1 MWFSSYVLPTVTVE
15 VASGGCEL
23 HFVCVCRQ
31 GGVEMGD
38 TTGVSLRLDILSP
51 DDSLLLVLIRSLVPA
66 NIVFF
71 SVDSGTKS
79 NFSTAGAVG

>member
-1 MWFSSYVLPTVTVE
+1 
-15 VASGGCEL
+15 
-23 HFVCVCRQ
+23 
-31 GGVEMGD
+31 MGD